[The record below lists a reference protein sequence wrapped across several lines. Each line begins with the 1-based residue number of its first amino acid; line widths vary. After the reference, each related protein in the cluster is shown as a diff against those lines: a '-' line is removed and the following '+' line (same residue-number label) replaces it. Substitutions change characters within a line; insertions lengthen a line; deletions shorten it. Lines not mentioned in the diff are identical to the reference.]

1 MAQLP
6 SPVVDVTVVA
16 EPLAVNDDFDKI
28 ENGYTGV
35 TATPKGS
42 AAYPERTGMARFAVQ
57 SVHLR
62 ECLAEFLGT
71 FVMIVFGM
79 GVNNQVTNSQ
89 DANGT

>member
-28 ENGYTGV
+28 ENGNTGV

-42 AAYPERTGMARFAVQ
+42 AAYPERT
-57 SVHLR
+57 
-62 ECLAEFLGT
+62 
-71 FVMIVFGM
+71 
-79 GVNNQVTNSQ
+79 
-89 DANGT
+89 